1 MVDFFFMTN
10 FFLNGLL
17 QTNEYIAQ
25 KNHHGILME
34 GQLELEVAKR
44 MRHM

>member
-1 MVDFFFMTN
+1 MVDFFSMTN

-25 KNHHGILME
+25 KNHHEILME
-34 GQLELEVAKR
+34 GQLELKVAQR
-44 MRHM
+44 IRHV